1 MASLSLSQT
10 GTTRVDNLV
19 IRQSMSYQG
28 STVVPVS
35 AGGEFDTTGSVMH
48 IPVNYHIVVTDSSL
62 IQTGTKIPLGWYTN
76 FNITVTALK
85 LRLYGG
91 SSPSVTADLHFG
103 TDISAA
109 GTALITT
116 PDATT
121 TTTVWRSI
129 TTFNNANIDA
139 GSSVWLEFDAKSG
152 ITKVTPTYLEI
163 VLIGK
168 GR

>member
-1 MASLSLSQT
+1 MK
-10 GTTRVDNLV
+10 
-19 IRQSMSYQG
+19 YQG
-28 STVVPVS
+28 STVVPMN
-35 AGGEFDTTGSVMH
+35 AGWEFDTTGGVMH
-48 IPVNYHIVVTDSSL
+48 IPVNYHIVVADSVL

-91 SSPSVTADLHFG
+91 SSPSVTVDLHFG

-109 GTALITT
+109 GTALITS

-121 TTTVWRSI
+121 TTTTWRSI
-129 TTFNNANIDA
+129 TSFDNANIDA

-152 ITKVTPTYLEI
+152 ITNATPTYLE
-163 VLIGK
+163 VALIGK